1 MNLCFLDMVRTCGA
15 LVEDDE
21 NIFFFHPCLFIC
33 FYFWYWN
40 PRIVFSMGV
49 TFFTSMMYRK
59 L

>member
-21 NIFFFHPCLFIC
+21 NFFSFTLAYLYVFIFGIGTLGG
-33 FYFWYWN
+33 
-40 PRIVFSMGV
+40 VFSMGV
-49 TFFTSMMYRK
+49 TFFSSMMYRK